1 MLGSILKSTWPLFL
15 GVSFLMLGNGLQG
28 TLIGWRGDHEGFTS
42 TTMGIIMA
50 GYFLGFMGGS
60 KFSKSIVENVGHI
73 RVFAALAS
81 VASAAILLQLVFID
95 ERVWFA
101 MRIVTGFCFAGSYVV
116 VESWLNQRATNLTRG
131 SLFSIY
137 MVVTFASLTAG
148 QWLFKLSDPSGVNLF
163 IIASVLLSLSL
174 IPLLISRT
182 ETPEVEHTDS
192 IGMFKLYRIS
202 PAGVSGLILIGM
214 AQSAMFAMGTLYAK
228 QVGMNTTQIASF
240 MSIMIAF
247 GAVSQWPL
255 GKVSDLFD
263 RRVVMVILAT
273 LATGV
278 CAFLYFLDPLQS
290 KFIWIYGV
298 LGALNLPLY
307 AISIAHA
314 NDRLDPSQ
322 LVGASSALVFT
333 FGLGSVIGPLTVGV
347 VLDFAG
353 ANSYFIYLALIH
365 LAIVVI
371 TCHHISRRGR
381 VADEHQVQYQVVPLR
396 GTAIVMEAI
405 AQHTEDAMEEDNEWT

>member
-1 MLGSILKSTWPLFL
+1 MLGSILKATWPLFL

-28 TLIGWRGDHEGFTS
+28 TLIGWRGDYEGFS
-42 TTMGIIMA
+42 SSTMGAIMA
-50 GYFLGFMGGS
+50 GYFLGYMMGS
-60 KFSKSIVENVGHI
+60 KFSKDIVESVGHI

-81 VASAAILLQLVFID
+81 MASTAILLQLVFID
-95 ERVWFA
+95 GRVWFA

-116 VESWLNQRATNLTRG
+116 VESWLNERANNLTRG

-182 ETPEVEHTDS
+182 EVPEIAHTDS
-192 IGMFKLYRIS
+192 MGLFKLYKIS
-202 PAGVSGLILIGM
+202 PAGISGLLLVGM
-214 AQSAMFAMGTLYAK
+214 AQGAMFTMGTLYAK

-255 GKVSDLFD
+255 GKISDLFD
-263 RRVVMVILAT
+263 RRIIMAILAIVATAICGLLYT
-273 LATGV
+273 LN
-278 CAFLYFLDPLQS
+278 PLGP
-290 KFIWIYGV
+290 KFILIYGV

-307 AISIAHA
+307 AITIAHA
-314 NDRLDPSQ
+314 NDRLEPSQ
-322 LVGASSALVFT
+322 MVGASSTLVFT
-333 FGLGSVIGPLTVGV
+333 FGLGSVIGPLAVGL

-353 ANSYFIYLALIH
+353 AKSYFIYLGVTH
-365 LAIVVI
+365 LAVSLI
-371 TCHHISRRGR
+371 TCYHIARRER
-381 VADEHQVQYQVVPLR
+381 VADEDQVQYQGLPLR
-396 GTAIVMEAI
+396 GSVIAIEAI
-405 AQHTEDAMEEDNEWT
+405 AQHAEDSMEEDNE